1 MTIKVPAHIQ
11 PYIETLGEEL
21 GIKFLLAFGG
31 GYAYLSGRPQGR
43 SPVTQLIG
51 VEAHAILA
59 ARLGARSLRVP
70 LAKPFI
76 ARCFKAKG
84 WTVNAI
90 ARELHSSD
98 VAVRGWLKSGD
109 DRQMSFLK
117 SLDDDLETL

>member
-21 GIKFLLAFGG
+21 GIRFLLAFGG
-31 GYAYLSGRPQGR
+31 SYAYLSDRPQER
-43 SPVTQLIG
+43 SPVTQLVG
-51 VEAHAILA
+51 AEAHAKLA
-59 ARLGARSLRVP
+59 GRLGAGSLRVP

-76 ARCFKAKG
+76 ARSFKAKG

-98 VAVRGWLKSGD
+98 VAIRGWLKD
-109 DRQMSFLK
+109 DSRQMSFLNT
-117 SLDDDLETL
+117 LDGDDDAA

>member
-31 GYAYLSGRPQGR
+31 SYAYFSDRPQER
-43 SPVTQLIG
+43 SPVTQLVG
-51 VEAHAILA
+51 AEAHAKLA
-59 ARLGARSLRVP
+59 SRLGAGSIRVP

-76 ARCFKAKG
+76 ARSFKAKG

-98 VAVRGWLKSGD
+98 VSIRRWLKD
-109 DRQMSFLK
+109 DNDRQL
-117 SLDDDLETL
+117 SLFAS